1 MINTV
6 EKKYNLENKFNSY
19 KVTYTNNTNIFI
31 VPLDEANT
39 DYQAIQ
45 EWIAAGGIV
54 IDNAPS
60 GTEAEGGTVI
70 DNGGGE

>member
-6 EKKYNLENKFNSY
+6 EKNYINNKFENY
-19 KVTYTNNTNIFI
+19 KMTLINNEVYF

-45 EWIAAGGIV
+45 EWIADG
-54 IDNAPS
+54 N
-60 GTEAEGGTVI
+60 TVI
-70 DNGGGE
+70 DNKPE

>member
-6 EKKYNLENKFNSY
+6 EKQYDDFENQFVSY
-19 KVTYTNNTNIFI
+19 KMTLSNGQVKS

-45 EWIAAGGIV
+45 EWI
-54 IDNAPS
+54 
-60 GTEAEGGTVI
+60 EEGNTVI
-70 DNGGGE
+70 DNPPE

>member
-6 EKKYNLENKFNSY
+6 TKIYDIIENVFDGY
-19 KVTYTNNTNIFI
+19 KITYTNSNIVKS

-45 EWIAAGGIV
+45 EYIA
-54 IDNAPS
+54 D
-60 GTEAEGGTVI
+60 GGTVI